1 MTWDTLYPKTTM
13 PDFEQIGAYIKN
25 PLWNQMH
32 ACLTETYNA
41 LPKIEYSGC
50 SLKGWNIK
58 YRKKGKN
65 LCTIYPQEG
74 CFKILVIAS
83 ERQQVEIEF
92 FIRTCCREVQ
102 EAYENTKFFN
112 GGKWLFWDITD
123 AKIQKDILEL
133 IHFRTL

>member
-1 MTWDTLYPKTTM
+1 MTWDALYPKTTM
-13 PDFEQIGAYIKN
+13 PDFEQIGAYIQN

-32 ACLTETYNA
+32 AYLTETYNA

-65 LCTIYPQEG
+65 LCTIYHQEG

-92 FIRTCCREVQ
+92 FIQTCCREVQ

-112 GGKWLFWDITD
+112 GGKWLFLDITD
-123 AKIQKDILEL
+123 TKIQTDILEL

>member
-13 PDFEQIGAYIKN
+13 PDFEQIGVYIQN

-50 SLKGWNIK
+50 SFKGWNIK

-92 FIRTCCREVQ
+92 FLRTCCREVQ

-112 GGKWLFWDITD
+112 GGKWLFLDITD

>member
-1 MTWDTLYPKTTM
+1 MTWDALYPKTTM
-13 PDFEQIGAYIKN
+13 PDFEQIGAYIQN
-25 PLWNQMH
+25 PLWNEMH
-32 ACLTETYNA
+32 AYLTETYNA

-92 FIRTCCREVQ
+92 FIQTCCREVQ

-112 GGKWLFWDITD
+112 GGKWLFLDITD
-123 AKIQKDILEL
+123 TKIQKDILEL

>member
-13 PDFEQIGAYIKN
+13 PDFEQIGVYIQN

>member
-1 MTWDTLYPKTTM
+1 
-13 PDFEQIGAYIKN
+13 
-25 PLWNQMH
+25 MH
-32 ACLTETYNA
+32 AYLTETYHA

-92 FIRTCCREVQ
+92 FIQTCCREVQ

-112 GGKWLFWDITD
+112 GGKWLFLDITD
-123 AKIQKDILEL
+123 TKIQKDILEL